1 MALTS
6 NRCARSAQFFSF
18 IAAMFFF
25 CSINIDFIQEASAD
39 SVMLVPQKSKSKPAA
54 PDHIYDEDVANN
66 RQGAS
71 TQIQLLN
78 QVQQLQEEVQQLRG
92 IVEEQVY
99 ILDQLK
105 KTTKE
110 QYLDLDNRISKSP
123 AKSDIS
129 NDISEPSQSDSS
141 SETVPSDLSK
151 AKPAEKKLY
160 DEAQASIRS
169 RDYQK
174 AVDKLNSLLTDHP
187 DGAYVSYAH
196 YWLGEVNLA
205 LPEPQ
210 YQEAEIHFLK
220 LLQRDA
226 KHAKA
231 PAALFKLGKLY
242 DLTNQPQLSD
252 KYFKRVIQQ
261 YPDDPAATLAKRYLE
276 VIHSREKNE

>member
-6 NRCARSAQFFSF
+6 NRCAGSVRFFLF
-18 IAAMFFF
+18 IAAIFFSCF
-25 CSINIDFIQEASAD
+25 ISVNFIQEASAD
-39 SVMLVPQKSKSKPAA
+39 SVLLVPQKDKSKPA
-54 PDHIYDEDVANN
+54 PQDHIYDDDAVSN

-110 QYLDLDNRISKSP
+110 QYLDLDNRISKLP

-129 NDISEPSQSDSS
+129 DDIAEPSKSDSLS
-141 SETVPSDLSK
+141 KAVPSDLSK

-169 RDYQK
+169 RNYQK
-174 AVDKLNSLLTDHP
+174 AVDKLNSLLTDYP

-196 YWLGEVNLA
+196 YWLGEVSLA

-226 KHAKA
+226 NHAKA

-242 DLTNQPQLSD
+242 DLSDQPQLSD

-276 VIHSREKNE
+276 VVQSREKIE